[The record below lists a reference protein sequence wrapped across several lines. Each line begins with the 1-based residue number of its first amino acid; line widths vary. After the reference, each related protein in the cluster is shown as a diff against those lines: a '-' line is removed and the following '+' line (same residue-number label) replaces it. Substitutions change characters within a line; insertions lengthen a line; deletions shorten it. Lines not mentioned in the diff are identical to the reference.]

1 MVFIS
6 LHLFFYFFQ
15 KKDIQKLIY
24 LLEGIKML
32 QVNVIM
38 IYINHKI
45 SVSFKDKI
53 FKRFFKEC
61 NRLLIFF
68 QKNLLIFF
76 TTCNDEKFKA

>member
-1 MVFIS
+1 
-6 LHLFFYFFQ
+6 
-15 KKDIQKLIY
+15 
-24 LLEGIKML
+24 ML

-68 QKNLLIFF
+68 QKSLLIFF